1 MSLSTR
7 QPPRQAASQKASAMS
22 EVQSPTPTVEAAA
35 PGAQAAPPEQVRSG
49 LEGVVAFATEI
60 AEPDK
65 AGGALRYRGVDIESL
80 VGTVPYEQVWGLLVD
95 DRLKPGLPPAE
106 PHALTVRSGDPRVDV
121 QSALAMLAPEWGF
134 GQLID
139 ISDEE
144 ARDNLAR
151 ASVMALS
158 FVAQSARGV
167 GQPPVPQPEID
178 QGRTIPERFLIRWR
192 GEANPDHVKAID
204 AYWISAAEHGV
215 NASTFTARVIA
226 STGADVAAAL
236 SGAVGALSGP
246 LHGGAPSRVLTMLD
260 EVEAMGDA
268 ERWVKDALDRG
279 ERLMGFGHRV
289 YRAEDP
295 RARVLR
301 RTARELGS
309 PRFAVAEALEQAAL
323 TELHARKPDR
333 VLATN
338 VEFWSAVVLDLADVP
353 AELFTSMFTCARVAG
368 WSAHV
373 LEQKREAKRLRPPPR
388 SAAPPPRSIAEVQ

>member
-1 MSLSTR
+1 MT
-7 QPPRQAASQKASAMS
+7 ATA
-22 EVQSPTPTVEAAA
+22 EVQ
-35 PGAQAAPPEQVRSG
+35 SG

-60 AEPDK
+60 AEPDR
-65 AGGALRYRGVDIESL
+65 AGGALRYRGVDIEEL
-80 VGTVPYEQVWGLLVD
+80 VGNVPFGQVWGLLVD
-95 DRLKPGLPPAE
+95 GKLLPGMPPAE
-106 PHALTVRSGDPRVDV
+106 PNALSVHSGDPRVDV
-121 QSALAMLAPEWGF
+121 QSALAMLGPQWGF

-158 FVAQSARGV
+158 FVAQSARGI
-167 GQPPVPQPEID
+167 GKPPVSQREVDKATRIA
-178 QGRTIPERFLIRWR
+178 ERFLIRWR
-192 GEANPDHVKAID
+192 GEANPEHVEAID
-204 AYWISAAEHGV
+204 AYWISAAEHGM

-260 EVEAMGDA
+260 DVAAMGDA
-268 ERWVKDALDRG
+268 ERYVKDLLDRG
-279 ERLMGFGHRV
+279 DRLMGFGHRI

-301 RTARELGS
+301 RTAKQLGA
-309 PRFAVAEALEQAAL
+309 PRVEVAEALEKAAL
-323 TELHARKPDR
+323 AELEARKPDR

-338 VEFWSAVVLDLADVP
+338 VEFWSAVVLDFAEVP
-353 AELFTSMFTCARVAG
+353 PELFTPMFTCARTAG
-368 WSAHV
+368 WSAHIM
-373 LEQKREAKRLRPPPR
+373 EQKREGRLIRPTAKYVGPPPR
-388 SAAPPPRSIAEVQ
+388 PLSDLQA